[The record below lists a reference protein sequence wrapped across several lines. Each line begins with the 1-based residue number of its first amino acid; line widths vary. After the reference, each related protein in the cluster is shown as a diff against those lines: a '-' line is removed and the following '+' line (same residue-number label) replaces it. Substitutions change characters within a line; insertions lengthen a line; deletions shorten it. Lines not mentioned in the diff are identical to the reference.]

1 MISPKKDLSRSVSS
15 ALACLDR
22 AEQLRDEGQYP
33 DAMELYEENIGVLIK
48 HLKSTPEKSSNIGID
63 RDVLADRVRV
73 ALSDAE
79 AIKQS
84 LANGR
89 EDNVVQGSEIER
101 TSSHS
106 PKTSKLSS
114 AFSLLG
120 IGRSRSH
127 EDSCKNNPRKEYD
140 YAQALAMKGQKPDL
154 PSTSAAIQQPNRQHS
169 STRKKRSTLNY
180 ATNDPLVQV
189 VKSELYVDK
198 SLLTTKWDDV
208 VGLVA
213 AKRAL
218 QEAAILPMI
227 RPDLYTG
234 LRSPPKGVLLYGP
247 PGTVSVL

>member
-15 ALACLDR
+15 ALTGLDR
-22 AEQLRDEGQYP
+22 AEQLKDEGRYP

-48 HLKSTPEKSSNIGID
+48 HLKSTPETSSITGID

-79 AIKQS
+79 AIKQN
-84 LANGR
+84 LAKGGG
-89 EDNVVQGSEIER
+89 DNVVQGSEIER

-127 EDSCKNNPRKEYD
+127 EDSCKNNLRKDYD

-154 PSTSAAIQQPNRQHS
+154 PSTTTSTAIQQPRQHS
-169 STRKKRSTLNY
+169 PTRKKRSTLNY
-180 ATNDPLVQV
+180 AQTIPSCRL
-189 VKSELYVDK
+189 
-198 SLLTTKWDDV
+198 
-208 VGLVA
+208 
-213 AKRAL
+213 
-218 QEAAILPMI
+218 
-227 RPDLYTG
+227 
-234 LRSPPKGVLLYGP
+234 
-247 PGTVSVL
+247 

>member
-1 MISPKKDLSRSVSS
+1 
-15 ALACLDR
+15 
-22 AEQLRDEGQYP
+22 
-33 DAMELYEENIGVLIK
+33 
-48 HLKSTPEKSSNIGID
+48 
-63 RDVLADRVRV
+63 
-73 ALSDAE
+73 
-79 AIKQS
+79 
-84 LANGR
+84 
-89 EDNVVQGSEIER
+89 
-101 TSSHS
+101 
-106 PKTSKLSS
+106 
-114 AFSLLG
+114 
-120 IGRSRSH
+120 
-127 EDSCKNNPRKEYD
+127 
-140 YAQALAMKGQKPDL
+140 MKGQKPDL
-154 PSTSAAIQQPNRQHS
+154 PSTTTSTAIQQPNRQHS